1 MIITIPFLCILA
13 FFVLIFAMRVRV
25 TVEMKEDSDLAL
37 TVTVL
42 GINIKILPKKPKKYN
57 IKNYTPK
64 KIAKRDKKAAE
75 KAEKKR
81 IAAAKKKADKAE
93 KKKQKKEEAAKLTKA
108 EKKAIKA
115 RKKAKRPPIPDM
127 LSLFLR
133 VIKILFSGLF
143 SKFHFHVARLRIK
156 VGSSDAATTALMY
169 VAICQA
175 INPVL
180 NFLAKHS
187 NLHGR
192 KNADIDV
199 SPNYL
204 SEELK
209 IDIKLGFSTSLGG
222 LLGALF
228 RTGFSFIF
236 GWMKIVPSVPEHS
249 LPPMPEKPKDST
261 TDTDGETDEGIKE
274 DSSEK
279 SKKEKKSKKSS
290 KK

>member
-1 MIITIPFLCILA
+1 MIITIPFLCILG

-81 IAAAKKKADKAE
+81 IAAAKKKAEKAE

-127 LSLFLR
+127 LTLFLR

-143 SKFHFHVARLRIK
+143 SKFHFHIARLRIK

-180 NFLAKHS
+180 KFLAKHS

-199 SPNYL
+199 SPDYL

-236 GWMKIVPSVPEHS
+236 GWMKIAPSGSDHT
-249 LPPMPEKPKDST
+249 LPPMPEKPAADKPSPA
-261 TDTDGETDEGIKE
+261 DGNDKAE
-274 DSSEK
+274 DPK
-279 SKKEKKSKKSS
+279 SQKEKKRKK
-290 KK
+290 KTK

>member
-1 MIITIPFLCILA
+1 
-13 FFVLIFAMRVRV
+13 MRVRV

-81 IAAAKKKADKAE
+81 IAAAKKKAEKAE
-93 KKKQKKEEAAKLTKA
+93 KKKQKKEAAAKLTKA

-192 KNADIDV
+192 GNADIDV
-199 SPNYL
+199 SPDYL

-209 IDIKLGFSTSLGG
+209 VDIKLGFSTSLGG

-236 GWMKIVPSVPEHS
+236 GWMKIVPSVPEHT
-249 LPPMPEKPKDST
+249 LPPMPQKPVADASSPADGDGRAKDT
-261 TDTDGETDEGIKE
+261 
-274 DSSEK
+274 K
-279 SKKEKKSKKSS
+279 SQKSKKSKKGS
-290 KK
+290 K